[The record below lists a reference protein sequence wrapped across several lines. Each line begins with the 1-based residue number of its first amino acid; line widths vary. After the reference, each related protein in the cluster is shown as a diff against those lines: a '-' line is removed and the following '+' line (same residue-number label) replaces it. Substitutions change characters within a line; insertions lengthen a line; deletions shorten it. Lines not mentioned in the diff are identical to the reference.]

1 MPIIPEGLVRSLQK
15 GEKYVVSENPIIIV
29 EKVEDIPDLVNPV
42 FMEGLPGIGYVGY
55 TTTSYIVKS
64 LNPNEFLK
72 LYMSI
77 LPAQVNIRKNGL
89 AELISYTFY
98 YYKGKNRDFV
108 FMLGDAQPANPQDQY
123 LATLLILEI
132 LKELGVKEIITV
144 GGYGKGA
151 QPEKPKVYG
160 AATDLELAEIFSK
173 YGVIFSNTEP
183 EGGIIG
189 ITGLLIGLGKLM
201 GFRGVCLMGET
212 SGMFRDPK
220 AAREIIKILSEHY
233 TLDVDM
239 SDLENMIKE
248 FEKFL
253 NVVSEISSAEE
264 KKMRPEKKFSEEFRY
279 IR

>member
-1 MPIIPEGLVRSLQK
+1 MPIIPEGLIRSLRK
-15 GEKYVVSENPIIIV
+15 GEKYVVSENPIIII
-29 EKVEDIPDLVNPV
+29 EKVDDIPDLINPV

-64 LNPNEFLK
+64 LNPKVFLK

-77 LPAQVNIRKNGL
+77 LPAQVSIRNNGL

-98 YYKGKNRDFV
+98 YYKGKARDFV

-132 LKELGVKEIITV
+132 LKELGVREIVTV
-144 GGYGKGA
+144 GGYGKGT
-151 QPEKPKVYG
+151 QPERPKVYG
-160 AATDLELAEIFSK
+160 AATDAEFAEMFSK
-173 YGVIFSNTEP
+173 YGVVFSNTEP

-220 AAREIIKILSEHY
+220 AAREIVKILNEHY
-233 TLDVDM
+233 MLDVDM
-239 SDLENMIKE
+239 SGLEKMIME

-253 NVVSEISSAEE
+253 NVVSEISSTEE
-264 KKMRPEKKFSEEFRY
+264 KKFKPEKRFTEEFRY